1 LIGSFFRIRCKNL
14 VLDRWFSVIFE
25 IGGDSYRW
33 DIGRIGDVSAEI
45 YLKF

>member
-1 LIGSFFRIRCKNL
+1 VQKFGAGSM
-14 VLDRWFSVIFE
+14 FSVIFQN
-25 IGGDSYRW
+25 GGDSYRW